1 FRRRAGIDLLQLADV
16 AGDAVPTARGRR
28 PDRRRGRRREGADA
42 QARRLD
48 GAAAHLREDLEAPG
62 ARAWKGYLRDVDA
75 LHVGRVAVDVPRAV
89 RMDVDPLAPFDDLQP
104 VVANGRFGD
113 ETRVLAFD
121 GIDTHGD
128 PGVGEQLSVLQEA
141 EGQSILADEQLGR
154 REQD

>member
-1 FRRRAGIDLLQLADV
+1 MLE
-16 AGDAVPTARGRR
+16 GD
-28 PDRRRGRRREGADA
+28 
-42 QARRLD
+42 
-48 GAAAHLREDLEAPG
+48 
-62 ARAWKGYLRDVDA
+62 LRDVDA

-104 VVANGRFGD
+104 VVARRRFGD

-154 REQD
+154 REQDLKAVCSRRGELGRRPVTLGEADGEESQRDRAGDEGRTPARPSLPFAIPQ